1 MSSWIRNRVLSLS
14 SDDSSDVDPNTISQ
28 RNSAGTSVHMGSAS
42 QVEVTHGT
50 GRDEGLINIQVP
62 KSFAENAAMKSLDA
76 LRKDLLDA
84 TEDLRRSQDKIQE
97 LHAELKIVK
106 DSIAQNHKH
115 EETMKEKLAEYE
127 TRISEAEKTIQ
138 ELREGTTQNET
149 SSGAP
154 PQNGREKLKAKMIEL
169 PAFKGYRIQRGNLKA
184 VSFIKM
190 DSCFQMG
197 WERDFEEK
205 LNNAVSKYHYLDSG
219 IAVESALSQV
229 GLLCEWKFLYF
240 PGLTFFVNEQH
251 AITIAPKTQKNSKHN
266 FSLLSSLDEMY
277 GEERELFID
286 RDTAQSP
293 SVNVFYAGRY
303 RVVRLNDSHLKS
315 VGYTNSFNREFGFQ
329 LHHIIPIVVGAQTQ
343 KPLLREDEIR
353 KLVAS
358 GDIKLEFIGLQCVGF
373 ERELYHAVTTTTPIT
388 VPKAE
393 PQSEAK
399 RQREDDSISAKAAG
413 GSSSSHGR
421 PKKKKQKRV

>member
-205 LNNAVSKYHYLDSG
+205 LNNAWAS
-219 IAVESALSQV
+219 SANGTRDLK
-229 GLLCEWKFLYF
+229 KFLYF

-293 SVNVFYAGRY
+293 SVN
-303 RVVRLNDSHLKS
+303 S